1 MAETLKDVDVPYDVQ
16 SDGAIN
22 ASLLTTGV
30 PYYTPCQALSGY
42 QAATEVTW
50 NCVTLSSESEVN
62 AVWA

>member
-42 QAATEVTW
+42 QAATYKDLLKVLLYCLLLTAYF
-50 NCVTLSSESEVN
+50 LP
-62 AVWA
+62 

>member
-22 ASLLTTGV
+22 ASLLTTGE

-50 NCVTLSSESEVN
+50 NCVTYP
-62 AVWA
+62 